1 MLPGRSRDEEE
12 LVNWPSEWSGD
23 PRRLQS
29 IDRGARLS
37 GGEGAT
43 VLDPL
48 KESLVLGAS
57 TAGVGQGLVVRA
69 RPGGQSNF
77 QLCKGH
83 CRALAPP
90 SALGIG
96 RGGS

>member
-1 MLPGRSRDEEE
+1 MGGQGIREDFNS
-12 LVNWPSEWSGD
+12 NG
-23 PRRLQS
+23 S

-37 GGEGAT
+37 GEGAT
-43 VLDPL
+43 VMDPL

-83 CRALAPP
+83 CCALAPPP